1 MNKKFKCIIFDLD
14 GTVINS
20 APDLTDS
27 LNEVLRKEGLRKV
40 DNSILGSLVGGGAEM
55 MIRKG
60 FKHFNLKINEKKI
73 NQYVKNFLEFY
84 FENCTKKT
92 ELYPG
97 IKELLKYL
105 KAKKIKI
112 CLCTNKKQYLTEK
125 IITDFNLNEYFN
137 VILGSTEKKKMKPS
151 TEMLEYCC
159 KSINVTPSESIMIGD
174 SENDIVPARE
184 LGIASFFV
192 SYGYGVLNENV
203 IPDFSFDS
211 VSEMQN
217 FIETII

>member
-1 MNKKFKCIIFDLD
+1 MK
-14 GTVINS
+14 T
-20 APDLTDS
+20 A
-27 LNEVLRKEGLRKV
+27 
-40 DNSILGSLVGGGAEM
+40 
-55 MIRKG
+55 
-60 FKHFNLKINEKKI
+60 
-73 NQYVKNFLEFY
+73 Q
-84 FENCTKKT
+84 KT

-105 KAKKIKI
+105 KVKKLKYVYA
-112 CLCTNKKQYLTEK
+112 NKKQYLTEK

-159 KSINVTPSESIMIGD
+159 KSINVTASESIMIGD